1 MTGPDKA
8 GEQGSWASIILIY
21 AIGVLGATTIS
32 QAIPVVGDIARIYRA
47 GREVGWIISI
57 PSALVAIGALLTGW
71 IVDRIG
77 DKRVLVAGCAIVI
90 GGDVGVGLAGSIQS
104 LLAMRV
110 VEGVG
115 YLCIAVAAIT
125 MMTRITHGARRNIA
139 LTLWS
144 SFIPMSFAIPLLL
157 AYRLAG
163 TGQWRWAFYGHAIAL
178 GACFALALVQLP
190 GVGTDRVGSRSA
202 GLAAVI
208 RRPGPYLLGLAF
220 ASAAFVQTGIV
231 STLPHLLSGRYGVGI
246 GAASAV
252 GTLGMVLNAAGCLIV
267 GPLLNRR
274 APPLAIATVGV
285 MCTVSGGLA
294 IGVTFAR
301 FYSAVLV
308 SCLFFFGAGLIVGLW
323 ALLPRVAPNRQSLG
337 ATSGLVTQITLWGV
351 LFGPPMAFAAQA
363 NGQWT
368 QESANIIIAGF
379 AILICIWLV
388 VSRYGSGTASDG
400 PVGGQ
405 VQSSH

>member
-1 MTGPDKA
+1 MTGADQG
-8 GEQGSWASIILIY
+8 GEQGSWASILLIY

-32 QAIPVVGDIARIYRA
+32 QAIPVIGDIARVYHA
-47 GREVGWIISI
+47 GRQAGWVISI

-90 GGDVGVGLAGSIQS
+90 GGDIGVGLAESIES

-110 VEGVG
+110 IEGVG

-157 AYRLAG
+157 AYQLAG

-178 GACFALALVQLP
+178 GACFALAIVQLP
-190 GVGTDRVGSRSA
+190 GAGTDRAASRSA
-202 GLAAVI
+202 GLADVI
-208 RRPGPYLLGLAF
+208 RRPAPYLLGFAF
-220 ASAAFVQTGIV
+220 ACAAFVQTGIV
-231 STLPHLLSGRYGVGI
+231 STLPHLLSGRYGVSI

-267 GPLLNRR
+267 GPLLNRKT
-274 APPLAIATVGV
+274 PPLGIAAVGV
-285 MCTVSGGLA
+285 ICTVSGGIA
-294 IGVTFAR
+294 IGATFAH

-308 SCLFFFGAGLIVGLW
+308 SCLFFLGAGLIVGLW
-323 ALLPRVAPNRQSLG
+323 ALLPRVAPNRQSIG

-363 NGQWT
+363 GGQWT
-368 QESANIIIAGF
+368 REGANIIIAGL

-388 VSRYGSGTASDG
+388 VSGAGAGIQSNE
-400 PVGGQ
+400 PVGGR
-405 VQSSH
+405 VQSPH